1 MRKFLLATTAAAVVL
16 GAQGL
21 AHAQTNKPESDGA
34 RTQVAPSA
42 TKPSTSSNSINGT
55 TTTGQST
62 VNTSSGAGATSAQ
75 TSLPSNAA
83 GGTTNPSAAGAASQ
97 AQTTP
102 ATQPSA
108 NQTQQTGTGSNT
120 TSRQN
125 QPATNAPTTAQQQPP
140 SSSNVNT
147 AQQPAG
153 NTSAHM
159 AQRNGTDVNASVNI
173 NEQQRTRI
181 SQSFARLDVRPL
193 NNVNFQISVGTS
205 VPRDVRLEPVPTEVV
220 EIVPQYR
227 GYSFFA
233 VRDEIVIVEPSSS
246 KIVAVLPRSGNG
258 NASTTTTRKTTF
270 SDADR
275 AAMRKHV
282 HARTQSAVT
291 TGSSARTKV
300 IVGEPVPDSVEMRSF
315 PEEVYR
321 ESPRLKEYRY
331 IEEGDRAYVV
341 EPRERR
347 IIEEIE

>member
-1 MRKFLLATTAAAVVL
+1 MRKFLLATTAAVVVL
-16 GAQGL
+16 GAPAL
-21 AHAQTNKPESDGA
+21 AQAQTNSSESTGV
-34 RTQVAPSA
+34 RTQSAP
-42 TKPSTSSNSINGT
+42 TTTTPSTSSGSMNGAST
-55 TTTGQST
+55 TNQS
-62 VNTSSGAGATSAQ
+62 NLGTSSGASSTSAQ
-75 TSLPSNAA
+75 TSPSPTGS
-83 GGTTNPSAAGAASQ
+83 GGTTNSSNPIAPSK

-102 ATQPSA
+102 PAQPFT
-108 NQTQQTGTGSNT
+108 NQAQQSPAGTGANT
-120 TSRQN
+120 MGQN
-125 QPATNAPTTAQQQPP
+125 QPAGGAATTAQQPAAN
-140 SSSNVNT
+140 SNVNT

-153 NTSAHM
+153 NAGTNT
-159 AQRNGTDVNASVNI
+159 AQRSDTNVNASVNI
-173 NEQQRTRI
+173 NEQQRTRLN
-181 SQSFARLDVRPL
+181 QSFARLDVRPL
-193 NNVNFQISVGTS
+193 NNVNFQVSVGTV
-205 VPRDVRLEPVPTEVV
+205 VPRDVRLEPVPTEIV

-246 KIVAVLPRSGNG
+246 KIVAVLPRSRSGS
-258 NASTTTTRKTTF
+258 ASTATTRKPTF

-275 AAMRKHV
+275 AVMRKHV
-282 HARTQSAVT
+282 HVRTQSSVT

-300 IVGEPVPDSVEMRSF
+300 ILGERVPESLEMRSF